1 MKTSFFTT
9 LKASSFV
16 TIASLAAVVSVSAAF
31 QTPQPSDAT
40 AVQVVTISAKPWS
53 AEQKLAFDAEQAG
66 TQTVVISAKRLTA
79 EQKLAMD
86 QEDKVIQTAQSVKD
100 AKAAING

>member
-1 MKTSFFTT
+1 MKTSFFAT

-16 TIASLAAVVSVSAAF
+16 TIASFAAVVSVSAAF
-31 QTPQPSDAT
+31 QTPQPSEAT
-40 AVQVVTISAKPWS
+40 DVQVVTISAKPWN

-86 QEDKVIQTAQSVKD
+86 QEDKVIQTAQSVKG